1 MATQAERR
9 VATRTRLIEV
19 ARGLFAREGYDRTPT
34 ERILEMAG
42 LSRGAMYHH
51 FATKRDVFEAVF
63 VQVSDETIVRA
74 VRRSPP
80 SDSPLEDLIG
90 ACLAWLREVR
100 RPDVAAIL
108 IDQGPQ
114 VLGWKR
120 ARDLEALSSLRR
132 MTQGLE
138 RAIAAGEVRVPSVQ
152 LAARLINAALAEAA
166 LAALHREPRT
176 SRATQEA
183 AIRQLIEG
191 LRSE

>member
-1 MATQAERR
+1 MATQAHRR
-9 VATRTRLIEV
+9 AATRTRLIEV
-19 ARGLFAREGYDRTPT
+19 ARGLFARDGYDQTPT

-63 VQVSDETIVRA
+63 VQVSDEAIARA
-74 VRRSPP
+74 VQRSRP

-90 ACLAWLREVR
+90 ACLTWLREAR
-100 RPDVAAIL
+100 RPEVAAIL

-120 ARDLEALSSLRR
+120 ARDLEALSSLGR

-138 RAIAAGEVRVPSVQ
+138 RAIAAGEVHVPSVR

-176 SRATQEA
+176 SQATQEA

-191 LRSE
+191 LRAA

>member
-1 MATQAERR
+1 MATQADRR
-9 VATRTRLIEV
+9 AATRSRLIQV
-19 ARGLFAREGYDRTPT
+19 ARGLFARDGYEGTPT

-63 VQVSDETIVRA
+63 VQVSDEAITRA
-74 VRRSPP
+74 VKRSPP
-80 SDSPLEDLIG
+80 TDSPLEDLIG

-100 RPDVAAIL
+100 RSEVAAIL

-120 ARDLEALSSLRR
+120 ARDLEAQSSLGR

-138 RAIAAGEVRVPSVQ
+138 RAIAAGEVRVPSVR

-166 LAALHREPRT
+166 LAALHHEPRT
-176 SRATQEA
+176 PQAAQEA

-191 LRSE
+191 LRSH